1 MELRDRLA
9 QSRPGSVDRDAGNDP
24 LAELRARVHMALIE
38 ELGPQLLSGETD
50 PDELRHRVR
59 ADIRGR
65 LAAERGLS
73 VAERDELLED
83 LTDDVLGHGPIERLL
98 ADDTITEIMVN
109 GPNDVWIER
118 AGRITRSS
126 VR

>member
-9 QSRPGSVDRDAGNDP
+9 QARPGSADRDAGSPDP

-65 LAAERGLS
+65 LASERGLS

-98 ADDTITEIMVN
+98 ADDT
-109 GPNDVWIER
+109 
-118 AGRITRSS
+118 
-126 VR
+126 